1 MLTSEVNRR
10 KPNEKNGSTGLFN
23 QLSRRTVN
31 RSADK
36 MLSRLALRNAQ
47 ALPAIAHGA
56 QALSSSSEA
65 SNRPVRAE
73 FGGKVR
79 LGFIPDEWFTYFY
92 PKTGVTG
99 PYAFG
104 LGLTT
109 YLVSKEIYV
118 MEHEYYTGLSIL
130 LMCIY
135 GVKKFGP
142 AVAAYA
148 DKLIDEQIT
157 DLNESK
163 NSEIEYYESS
173 IKDEKHSQ
181 WQAEGQTLL
190 MEAKKQN
197 IAMQL
202 EAAYRERLAHV
213 YSEVKKRLDYQVQ
226 IQAIERRISQKH
238 MSEWIISNVLKSITP
253 EQEKATL
260 QQCIVD
266 LQGLAART

>member
-1 MLTSEVNRR
+1 
-10 KPNEKNGSTGLFN
+10 
-23 QLSRRTVN
+23 
-31 RSADK
+31 

-47 ALPAIAHGA
+47 ALPAVTHGA
-56 QALSSSSEA
+56 QALTSSTQA
-65 SNRPVRAE
+65 TNRPVRAE

-79 LGFIPDEWFTYFY
+79 LGFLPDEWFTFFY

-109 YLVSKEIYV
+109 YLCSKEIYV

-130 LMCIY
+130 LMIIY
-135 GVKKFGP
+135 GTKMFGP
-142 AVAAYA
+142 KVAAYA
-148 DKLIDEQIT
+148 DKLIDEQT
-157 DLNESK
+157 TNLNDSR
-163 NSEIEYYESS
+163 NSEIEYCEES
-173 IKDEKHSQ
+173 IKCEKEAQ

-202 EAAYRERLAHV
+202 EAAYRERLVQV
-213 YSEVKKRLDYQVQ
+213 YTEVKKRLDYQVQ
-226 IQAIERRISQKH
+226 IQAVERRISQKH

-266 LQGLAART
+266 LQGLASRT